1 MFECCE
7 SLPFVSC
14 VCDLLKIYLK
24 LYLTNTENEEEMRE
38 HHAHPREHSAG
49 QDGFEKRPGQRGG
62 RSPRVFAPG
71 DLKLLLLALIAEQP
85 CHGYDLIRQ
94 IENMFDG
101 AYSPSPGVIY
111 PTLTFLEE
119 SELIQG
125 DSEGGKKRYD
135 VTDLGRKSLCDQAVA
150 LDGVRMRIDVSKRS
164 LRGHDRPAEIHEAV
178 HNLRHALHMHHGR
191 WSPAEILRVRDL
203 LNNTAN
209 AIVDGPV
216 TAQPAQENAE

>member
-1 MFECCE
+1 
-7 SLPFVSC
+7 
-14 VCDLLKIYLK
+14 
-24 LYLTNTENEEEMRE
+24 MRE
-38 HHAHPREHSAG
+38 HHHPHHHREHNVG
-49 QDGFEKRPGQRGG
+49 QDGFEKRAGQRGG
-62 RSPRVFAPG
+62 RGPRVFAPG
-71 DLKLLLLALIAEQP
+71 DLKLLLLALVAEQP

-94 IENMFDG
+94 IESMFDG

-119 SELIQG
+119 SELIEG
-125 DSEGGKKRYD
+125 DAKGGKKRYS
-135 VTDLGRKSLCDQAVA
+135 VTDAGRQSLIDQAIA

-178 HNLRHALHMHHGR
+178 HNLRHALQMHHGR

-203 LNNTAN
+203 LNNTAK
-209 AIVDGPV
+209 AIVDDPV